1 MNLLEY
7 CLILTLFI
15 VVPILISNI
24 IRKPDTDRPRWKL

>member
-15 VVPILISNI
+15 VVPILVGNLR
-24 IRKPDTDRPRWKL
+24 RKPDHDRSRWKG

>member
-1 MNLLEY
+1 MNAFEY

-24 IRKPDTDRPRWKL
+24 RRKPDYDRPRWKL